1 MYIIRLE
8 FIIERIYILNG
19 HLVDCIDQ
27 YSSMTMS

>member
-8 FIIERIYILNG
+8 FIIERIHLLDG

-27 YSSMTMS
+27 YCSM